1 MSSLLSGFGSVQFAF
16 SLTGDF
22 LVYLNFLSGDEMDIH
37 EFQVGENSAY
47 GALYP
52 ILHGCPGL
60 LLVDDISLKG
70 DDDDDNVWLYSNSE
84 GDGRGG
90 CRGREGGKA
99 KPSCH

>member
-1 MSSLLSGFGSVQFAF
+1 M
-16 SLTGDF
+16 
-22 LVYLNFLSGDEMDIH
+22 YLNFLSGDEMDIH

-70 DDDDDNVWLYSNSE
+70 DDDDDNATPRAAHILMGTLVPGALLW
-84 GDGRGG
+84 
-90 CRGREGGKA
+90 
-99 KPSCH
+99 